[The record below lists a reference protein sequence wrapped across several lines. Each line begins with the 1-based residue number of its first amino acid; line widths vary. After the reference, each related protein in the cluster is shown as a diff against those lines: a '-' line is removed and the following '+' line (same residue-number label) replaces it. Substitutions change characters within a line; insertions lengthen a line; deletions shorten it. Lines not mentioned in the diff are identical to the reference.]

1 MNIFSR
7 KINKLEGVCQCPGDK
22 SISQRIVMIGSL
34 MQSDIKVD
42 NFLMGA
48 DPISTL
54 QGMIDIG
61 ASIEVDAN
69 NVLINNKNKNFKSPK
84 LSLDLGNSGTGMRLM
99 MGLIS
104 GLNLKAQLSGDKSL
118 SKRPMSRVSDPLSEL
133 GALVSTTNGTAP
145 IDING
150 NQGIVDN
157 WTYEMPIA
165 SAQVK
170 SALLLA
176 ALTANKNITIAEG
189 KYTRDH
195 TERMINFFG
204 GSVNSIKKESKNYIT
219 LSNKKMDKEH
229 KHYIVAG
236 DFSSSAFIIVAAL
249 ISNQADILIKNVGI
263 NETRSGLVNVLKEM
277 NGDIQILNK
286 RNQCNEEVADIRV
299 RSSKLKGIE
308 VPSWVIPNIIDE
320 IPILSVAASFADGK
334 TSIKDAKE
342 LRVKES
348 DRLQATSDGLS
359 KIGVHHKQLE
369 DGIEIYGDS
378 SFFIDK
384 ENIII
389 NSYDDHRI
397 AMSFLVA
404 GMKSYNGIKVKDC
417 ENIKT
422 SFPNFIELMNNLGG
436 NLCEI

>member
-1 MNIFSR
+1 
-7 KINKLEGVCQCPGDK
+7 
-22 SISQRIVMIGSL
+22 

-54 QGMIDIG
+54 QAMIDIG
-61 ASIEVDAN
+61 ASIEVDGN
-69 NVLINNKNKNFKSPK
+69 NVLISNKNKNFKEPK
-84 LSLDLGNSGTGMRLM
+84 SILDLGNSGTGMRLM

-104 GLNLKAQLSGDKSL
+104 GLNLKAQLKGDESL
-118 SKRPMSRVSDPLSEL
+118 SKRPMLRVSDPLSEL
-133 GALVSTTNGTAP
+133 GSLVLTSNGTAP
-145 IDING
+145 IHING
-150 NQGIVDN
+150 NQGIIDN
-157 WTYEMPIA
+157 WIYEMPIA

-176 ALTANKNITIAEG
+176 ALTAKKNISIVEG

-195 TERMINFFG
+195 TERMINYFG
-204 GSVNSIKKESKNYIT
+204 GRVSSINKESKNYIS
-219 LSNKKMDKEH
+219 LSDKSMDKEH
-229 KHYIVAG
+229 SNYIVAG

-249 ISNQADILIKNVGI
+249 ISNEADILIKNVGI
-263 NETRSGLVNVLKEM
+263 NETRSGLIDVLKEM
-277 NGDIQILNK
+277 NGDIQILNQ

-299 RSSKLKGIE
+299 KSSKLKGIG
-308 VPSWVIPNIIDE
+308 VPSSVIPNIIDE
-320 IPILSVAASFADGK
+320 IPILCVAASFADGK

-359 KIGVHHKQLE
+359 KIGVQHKQLE
-369 DGIEIYGDS
+369 DGIEIYGNS
-378 SFFIDK
+378 NFFIDK

-389 NSYDDHRI
+389 NSFDDHRI
-397 AMSFLVA
+397 AMSFLIA
-404 GMKSYNGIKVKDC
+404 AMKSKNGIKVNSC

-422 SFPNFIELMNNLGG
+422 SFPNFIELMNSLGG
-436 NLCEI
+436 DFYAV

>member
-1 MNIFSR
+1 
-7 KINKLEGVCQCPGDK
+7 
-22 SISQRIVMIGSL
+22 
-34 MQSDIKVD
+34 
-42 NFLMGA
+42 
-48 DPISTL
+48 
-54 QGMIDIG
+54 
-61 ASIEVDAN
+61 
-69 NVLINNKNKNFKSPK
+69 
-84 LSLDLGNSGTGMRLM
+84 

-104 GLNLKAQLSGDKSL
+104 GLNLKAQLSGDESL

-150 NQGIVDN
+150 NEGIVDN

-195 TERMINFFG
+195 TERMINYFG
-204 GSVNSIKKESKNYIT
+204 GSVKSIKKEAKNYIT

-263 NETRSGLVNVLKEM
+263 NETRSGLINVLKEM

>member
-1 MNIFSR
+1 MNIFSK
-7 KINKLEGVCQCPGDK
+7 KITKLEGSCQCPGDK
-22 SISQRIVMIGSL
+22 SISQRIIMIGSL
-34 MQSDIKVD
+34 MRSDIKVD

-54 QGMIDIG
+54 KSMMAIG
-61 ASIEVDAN
+61 ASIEIDGN
-69 NVLINNKNKNFKSPK
+69 NVLIKNKNKNFKDP
-84 LSLDLGNSGTGMRLM
+84 LSNLDLGNSGTGMRLM

-104 GLNLKAQLSGDKSL
+104 GLNLNAQLNGDESL
-118 SKRPMSRVSDPLSEL
+118 SKRPMLRVSDPLSEL

-145 IDING
+145 IHING
-150 NQGIVDN
+150 NQGIIDN
-157 WTYEMPIA
+157 WIYEMPIA

-170 SALLLA
+170 SALLLT
-176 ALTANKNITIAEG
+176 ALTAKKNITIVEG

-195 TERMINFFG
+195 TERMINYFG
-204 GSVNSIKKESKNYIT
+204 GRVKSINRESKNYIT
-219 LSNKKMDKEH
+219 LSNKSMDKEH
-229 KHYIVAG
+229 SDYIVAG

-249 ISNQADILIKNVGI
+249 ISDQADILIKNVGI
-263 NETRSGLVNVLKEM
+263 NETRSGLINVLKEM
-277 NGDIQILNK
+277 NGDIQVLNK

-299 RSSKLKGIE
+299 RSSKLIGIE
-308 VPSWVIPNIIDE
+308 VPNSIIPNIIDE
-320 IPILSVAASFADGK
+320 IPILSIAASFADGK

-359 KIGVHHKQLE
+359 KIGVQHKQLD
-369 DGIEIYGDS
+369 DGIEIYGNS
-378 SFFIDK
+378 EFFIDK

-397 AMSFLVA
+397 AMSFLIA
-404 GMKSYNGIKVKDC
+404 GMKSFNGIKVNNC

-422 SFPNFIELMNNLGG
+422 SFPNFNELMNSLGG
-436 NLCEI
+436 NFYEV

>member
-1 MNIFSR
+1 MNIFSK
-7 KINKLEGVCQCPGDK
+7 KITKLEGSCQCPGDK

-61 ASIEVDAN
+61 ASIEVDVN
-69 NVLINNKNKNFKSPK
+69 NVLINNKNKNFKDPQSI
-84 LSLDLGNSGTGMRLM
+84 LDLGNSGTGMRLM

-104 GLNLKAQLSGDKSL
+104 GLNLKAQLSGDESL

-145 IDING
+145 INING
-150 NQGIVDN
+150 NEGIVDN

-204 GSVNSIKKESKNYIT
+204 GSVNSIKKEAKNYIT

-249 ISNQADILIKNVGI
+249 ICNQADILIKNVGI

-308 VPSWVIPNIIDE
+308 VPTWVIPNIIDE

-378 SFFIDK
+378 NFFIDK

-404 GMKSYNGIKVKDC
+404 GMKSHKGIKVKDC

>member
-1 MNIFSR
+1 
-7 KINKLEGVCQCPGDK
+7 
-22 SISQRIVMIGSL
+22 
-34 MQSDIKVD
+34 
-42 NFLMGA
+42 
-48 DPISTL
+48 
-54 QGMIDIG
+54 
-61 ASIEVDAN
+61 
-69 NVLINNKNKNFKSPK
+69 
-84 LSLDLGNSGTGMRLM
+84 

-104 GLNLKAQLSGDKSL
+104 GLNLKAQLNGDESL
-118 SKRPMSRVSDPLSEL
+118 SKRPMLRVSDPLSEL

-145 IDING
+145 ILING
-150 NQGIVDN
+150 NQGIIDN
-157 WTYEMPIA
+157 WTYEMSIA

-170 SALLLA
+170 SALLLT
-176 ALTANKNITIAEG
+176 ALTAKKNITIVEG

-195 TERMINFFG
+195 TERMINYFG
-204 GSVNSIKKESKNYIT
+204 GRVNSINRESKNYIT
-219 LSNKKMDKEH
+219 LSNKSMNKEH
-229 KHYIVAG
+229 SDYIVAG

-249 ISNQADILIKNVGI
+249 ISDQADILIKNVGI

-277 NGDIQILNK
+277 NGDIQVLNK

-320 IPILSVAASFADGK
+320 VPILSIAASFADGK
-334 TSIKDAKE
+334 TTIKDAKE

-359 KIGVHHKQLE
+359 KIGVQHKQFD
-369 DGIEIYGDS
+369 DGIEIYGDPE
-378 SFFIDK
+378 FFIDK

-404 GMKSYNGIKVKDC
+404 GMKSYNGITVKDC

-436 NLCEI
+436 DLYEV

>member
-1 MNIFSR
+1 
-7 KINKLEGVCQCPGDK
+7 
-22 SISQRIVMIGSL
+22 
-34 MQSDIKVD
+34 
-42 NFLMGA
+42 
-48 DPISTL
+48 
-54 QGMIDIG
+54 
-61 ASIEVDAN
+61 
-69 NVLINNKNKNFKSPK
+69 
-84 LSLDLGNSGTGMRLM
+84 
-99 MGLIS
+99 
-104 GLNLKAQLSGDKSL
+104 
-118 SKRPMSRVSDPLSEL
+118 
-133 GALVSTTNGTAP
+133 
-145 IDING
+145 
-150 NQGIVDN
+150 
-157 WTYEMPIA
+157 
-165 SAQVK
+165 
-170 SALLLA
+170 
-176 ALTANKNITIAEG
+176 
-189 KYTRDH
+189 
-195 TERMINFFG
+195 
-204 GSVNSIKKESKNYIT
+204 
-219 LSNKKMDKEH
+219 
-229 KHYIVAG
+229 
-236 DFSSSAFIIVAAL
+236 L

-308 VPSWVIPNIIDE
+308 VPTWVIPNIIDE

-404 GMKSYNGIKVKDC
+404 GMKSHKGIKVKDC

>member
-1 MNIFSR
+1 MNIFSK

-34 MQSDIKVD
+34 MQSNIKVD

-54 QGMIDIG
+54 QGMTDIG
-61 ASIEVDAN
+61 ASIEVDGN
-69 NVLINNKNKNFKSPK
+69 NVLINNKNKNFKDSQ
-84 LSLDLGNSGTGMRLM
+84 SILDLGNSGTGMRLM

-104 GLNLKAQLSGDKSL
+104 GLNLKAQLSGDESL
-118 SKRPMSRVSDPLSEL
+118 SKRPMLRVSDPLSKL
-133 GALVSTTNGTAP
+133 GALISTTNGTAP

-150 NQGIVDN
+150 NEGIVDN

-176 ALTANKNITIAEG
+176 ALTANKNITIVEG

-195 TERMINFFG
+195 TERMINYFG
-204 GSVNSIKKESKNYIT
+204 GKVNSIKKEVKNYIT

-229 KHYIVAG
+229 THYVVAG

-249 ISNQADILIKNVGI
+249 ISNQADILIRNVGI

-308 VPSWVIPNIIDE
+308 IPTWVIPNIIDE

-359 KIGVHHKQLE
+359 KIGVHHKQVE

-378 SFFIDK
+378 SFLIDK

-389 NSYDDHRI
+389 NSFDDHRI

-422 SFPNFIELMNNLGG
+422 SFPNFIELMNSLGG
-436 NLCEI
+436 NFYEV

>member
-1 MNIFSR
+1 
-7 KINKLEGVCQCPGDK
+7 
-22 SISQRIVMIGSL
+22 MIGSL
-34 MQSDIKVD
+34 MQSNIKVD
-42 NFLMGA
+42 NFLMAA
-48 DPISTL
+48 DPISTM
-54 QGMIDIG
+54 QSMISIG
-61 ASIEVDAN
+61 ASIEVDGN
-69 NVLINNKNKNFKSPK
+69 TIFIKNKNKNFKNPN
-84 LSLDLGNSGTGMRLM
+84 LTLDLGNSGTGMRLM

-104 GLNLKAQLSGDKSL
+104 GLNLKAQLRGDESL
-118 SKRPMSRVSDPLSEL
+118 SNRPMLRVSNPLLEL
-133 GALVSTTNGTAP
+133 GALVSTMNGTAP

-150 NQGIVDN
+150 NEGIIDN

-170 SALLLA
+170 SSLLLA
-176 ALTANKNITIAEG
+176 ALTANKNITIVEG

-204 GSVNSIKKESKNYIT
+204 GSVNSVKKETKNHIT
-219 LSNKKMDKEH
+219 LSDKKMDKEQTQ
-229 KHYIVAG
+229 YTVAG

-277 NGDIQILNK
+277 NGDIRILNK

-308 VPSWVIPNIIDE
+308 VPTWVIPNIIDE

-348 DRLQATSDGLS
+348 DRLQAISDGLT

-369 DGIEIYGDS
+369 DGIEIYGNS
-378 SFFIDK
+378 SFYIDK

-404 GMKSYNGIKVKDC
+404 GMKSHNGIKVKDC

-436 NLCEI
+436 NLFEI

>member
-1 MNIFSR
+1 MNILS
-7 KINKLEGVCQCPGDK
+7 KNITKLEGLCQCPGDK

-34 MQSDIKVD
+34 MQSNIKVD

-54 QGMIDIG
+54 KSMIAIG
-61 ASIEVDAN
+61 ASIEVDGN
-69 NVLINNKNKNFKSPK
+69 NVLIKNKNKNFKDPES
-84 LSLDLGNSGTGMRLM
+84 SLDLGNSGTGMRLM

-104 GLNLKAQLSGDKSL
+104 GLNLKAQLNGDESL
-118 SKRPMSRVSDPLSEL
+118 SKRPMLRVSDPLSEL
-133 GALVSTTNGTAP
+133 GALISTTNGTAP
-145 IDING
+145 IAING
-150 NQGIVDN
+150 SEGIVDN

-176 ALTANKNITIAEG
+176 ALTANKNITIVEG

-204 GSVNSIKKESKNYIT
+204 GSVNSVKREAKNYIT

-229 KHYIVAG
+229 AHYIVAG

-249 ISNQADILIKNVGI
+249 ISDQADILIKNVGI

-277 NGDIQILNK
+277 NGDIQVLNK

-320 IPILSVAASFADGK
+320 VPILSIAASFADGK

-369 DGIEIYGDS
+369 DGIEIYGNS
-378 SFFIDK
+378 SFFIDR

-404 GMKSYNGIKVKDC
+404 GMKSHNGIKVTDC
-417 ENIKT
+417 KNIQT
-422 SFPNFIELMNNLGG
+422 SFPNFIEIMNNLGG

>member
-1 MNIFSR
+1 
-7 KINKLEGVCQCPGDK
+7 
-22 SISQRIVMIGSL
+22 
-34 MQSDIKVD
+34 
-42 NFLMGA
+42 MGA

-69 NVLINNKNKNFKSPK
+69 NVLINNKNKNFKDPQSI
-84 LSLDLGNSGTGMRLM
+84 LDLGNSGTGMRLM

-104 GLNLKAQLSGDKSL
+104 GLNLKAQLSGDESL

-145 IDING
+145 INING
-150 NQGIVDN
+150 NEGIVDN

-204 GSVNSIKKESKNYIT
+204 GSVNSIKKEAKNYIT

-299 RSSKLKGIE
+299 RSSKLQGIE
-308 VPSWVIPNIIDE
+308 VPTKVIPNIIDE

-378 SFFIDK
+378 NFFIDK

-436 NLCEI
+436 NFYEV

>member
-1 MNIFSR
+1 
-7 KINKLEGVCQCPGDK
+7 
-22 SISQRIVMIGSL
+22 
-34 MQSDIKVD
+34 
-42 NFLMGA
+42 
-48 DPISTL
+48 
-54 QGMIDIG
+54 
-61 ASIEVDAN
+61 
-69 NVLINNKNKNFKSPK
+69 
-84 LSLDLGNSGTGMRLM
+84 

-104 GLNLKAQLSGDKSL
+104 GLNLKAQLNGDESL
-118 SKRPMSRVSDPLSEL
+118 SKRPMLRVSDPLSEL

-145 IDING
+145 IRING
-150 NQGIVDN
+150 NQGIIDN

-170 SALLLA
+170 SALLLT
-176 ALTANKNITIAEG
+176 ALTAKKNITIVEG

-195 TERMINFFG
+195 TERMINYFG
-204 GSVNSIKKESKNYIT
+204 GRVNSINRESKNYIT
-219 LSNKKMDKEH
+219 LSNKSMDKEH
-229 KHYIVAG
+229 SDYIVAG

-249 ISNQADILIKNVGI
+249 ISDQADILIKNVGI

-277 NGDIQILNK
+277 NGDIQVLNK

-320 IPILSVAASFADGK
+320 IPILSIAASFADGK

-359 KIGVHHKQLE
+359 KIGVQHKQLD
-369 DGIEIYGDS
+369 DGIEIYGNS
-378 SFFIDK
+378 EFFIDK

-397 AMSFLVA
+397 AMSFLIA
-404 GMKSYNGIKVKDC
+404 GMKSYNGIKVNNC

-422 SFPNFIELMNNLGG
+422 SFPNFIELMNSLGG
-436 NLCEI
+436 DFYEV

>member
-1 MNIFSR
+1 
-7 KINKLEGVCQCPGDK
+7 
-22 SISQRIVMIGSL
+22 
-34 MQSDIKVD
+34 
-42 NFLMGA
+42 
-48 DPISTL
+48 
-54 QGMIDIG
+54 
-61 ASIEVDAN
+61 
-69 NVLINNKNKNFKSPK
+69 
-84 LSLDLGNSGTGMRLM
+84 

-104 GLNLKAQLSGDKSL
+104 GLNLKAQLNGDESL
-118 SKRPMSRVSDPLSEL
+118 SKRPMLRVSDPLSEL
-133 GALVSTTNGTAP
+133 GALVLTTNGTAP
-145 IDING
+145 IRING
-150 NQGIVDN
+150 NQGIIDN

-170 SALLLA
+170 SALLLT
-176 ALTANKNITIAEG
+176 ALTAKKNITIVEG

-195 TERMINFFG
+195 TERMINYFG
-204 GSVNSIKKESKNYIT
+204 GRVNSINRESKNYIT
-219 LSNKKMDKEH
+219 LSNKSMDKEH
-229 KHYIVAG
+229 SDYIVAG

-249 ISNQADILIKNVGI
+249 ISDQADILIKNVGI

-308 VPSWVIPNIIDE
+308 VPSRVIPNIIDE
-320 IPILSVAASFADGK
+320 IPILSIAASFADGK

-359 KIGVHHKQLE
+359 KIGVQHKQLD
-369 DGIEIYGDS
+369 DGIEIYGNS
-378 SFFIDK
+378 EFFIDK

-397 AMSFLVA
+397 AMSFLIA
-404 GMKSYNGIKVKDC
+404 GMKSYNGY
-417 ENIKT
+417 
-422 SFPNFIELMNNLGG
+422 
-436 NLCEI
+436 